1 MRAGQGSLA
10 VGQHP
15 LADPATPTDAGQH
28 PLAGITRLI
37 EQVLASVTEVAEAM
51 TAVAVGRQALS
62 RSDLGVLRPLV
73 ADVLYR
79 HRGFAAGAGVVLA
92 PDVLADVPRWIDW
105 WWADQGAGIGRLDVD
120 LDPESAE
127 FYDYTTTEW
136 YREPA
141 RTGRPCVAGPYVDYI
156 CTRKYTF
163 TLSVPVTDGS
173 VFLGVAG
180 ADILAGEVERMALAA
195 LSRLGGPAVLASGGG
210 RGIASTTATI
220 LPGTVL
226 PGTVLRRGQPGQ
238 PDSMCQLSVAGSQ
251 PWLLFREPAQFPW
264 MNAPPPGT
272 QPG

>member
-10 VGQHP
+10 
-15 LADPATPTDAGQH
+15 AGQH

-73 ADVLYR
+73 ADVLHR

-92 PDVLADVPRWIDW
+92 PDVLADAPRWIDW

-141 RTGRPCVAGPYVDYI
+141 RTGRPYVAGPYVDYI
-156 CTRKYTF
+156 CTHKYTF

-180 ADILAGEVERMALAA
+180 ADILAGEVERMALAT

-210 RGIASTTATI
+210 RVIASTTAT
-220 LPGTVL
+220 LL
-226 PGTVLRRGQPGQ
+226 PGTVLRPGQPGQ
-238 PDSMCQLSVAGSQ
+238 PDSMCQVSVAGSQ
-251 PWLLFREPAQFPW
+251 PWLLFREPASS
-264 MNAPPPGT
+264 PG
-272 QPG
+272 